1 MKEVFVVMQGQYSDR
16 HIEAIFDTE
25 EMALAF
31 TRAHRISAWES
42 PYDIQKWQVNAGIF
56 AEDLQWVEVDYD
68 YYENTIDSIKHD
80 PYITQDCDCGMFE
93 CLISPKSEALTRYI
107 ETGDDSLLLKTVQD
121 RYAEYKARKENI
133 T

>member
-31 TRAHRISAWES
+31 TRAHRIPAWES

-56 AEDLQWVEVDYD
+56 AEDLQC
-68 YYENTIDSIKHD
+68 TPIPTK
-80 PYITQDCDCGMFE
+80 
-93 CLISPKSEALTRYI
+93 
-107 ETGDDSLLLKTVQD
+107 
-121 RYAEYKARKENI
+121 RYARKGRYTPVCTNYP
-133 T
+133 

>member
-16 HIEAIFDTE
+16 HIEAVFDTE
-25 EMALAF
+25 EMARAY
-31 TRAHRISAWES
+31 TRAHRIPAWNS
-42 PYDIQKWQVNAGIF
+42 PYNIEKWQVNAGLF

-68 YYENTIDSIKHD
+68 YDANTIDCIGHD
-80 PYITQDCDCGMFE
+80 PYITQDCDCGVFE
-93 CLISPKSEALTRYI
+93 CLISPKSEALAHYV
-107 ETGDDSLLLKTVQD
+107 ETGDDSLLLKVVHD